1 MHLTKINMG
10 CEGASIDGIPLVVG
24 MRAGF
29 DQATGPLFILR
40 LDHHEGWTGPPDIFA
55 TLHTESVFALD
66 LHITTIALL
75 AGLVATA
82 QQVSDSTGL
91 GGGDDVLF
99 DVPACDPFTHGD
111 WDSIDSLRFIPAH
124 VLYGSWETDAI
135 FRKDLDPSNWSDT
148 VTLQLSYSPCDNAMP
163 VCGAVNS
170 PFGSRHGRMHYGVDL
185 DLVTGDP
192 VVAAFEGMVRIARL
206 HRTYGN
212 VVVIRH
218 ANGLETLYAHLS
230 RIDVT
235 PGTMVEA
242 GTPIGLGG
250 STGRSTGDHLHFEV
264 RYLGQPIDPQRLF
277 DVQDGRLYSEA
288 FTLHKGLFSGLGKSV
303 KPTGQYHVVRK
314 GDTLS
319 AIARRSGTSVKT
331 LCRLNRISTRTTLR
345 VGRRLRLG

>member
-1 MHLTKINMG
+1 MPYKG
-10 CEGASIDGIPLVVG
+10 PSIAAIPRAVGILDGSG
-24 MRAGF
+24 ST
-29 DQATGPLFILR
+29 TGPMFILR
-40 LDHHEGWTGPPDIFA
+40 LGRERHVLGSPDIFA
-55 TLHTESVFALD
+55 TVALETVSSLN
-66 LHITTIALL
+66 LHITTIGLLSGLL
-75 AGLVATA
+75 ANA
-82 QQVSDSTGL
+82 QQAVHSTGL

-148 VTLQLSYSPCDNAMP
+148 VTLELSHSPCDNAMP

-192 VVAAFEGMVRIARL
+192 VVAAFEGMVRIARA

-230 RIDVT
+230 RIDVA
-235 PGTMVEA
+235 PGAMVEA
-242 GTPIGLGG
+242 GDPIGLGG

-277 DVQDGRLYSEA
+277 DVQDGSLYSEA

-303 KPTGQYHVVRK
+303 KPTGQYHVVRR

-345 VGRRLRLG
+345 IGRKLKLG